1 MSPLGRQ
8 IVKNLF
14 VTGAEGFT
22 GRRLVP
28 YLQERGYEVVGGV
41 RNRARKLAFEKQFG
55 KAIVCDVGD
64 AINVA
69 RAIASVKPD
78 GVIHLAS
85 ISAPQDCEADPLA
98 AYQSIV
104 TGWANVLDAVRR
116 VCPRARVLMTSSCD
130 VYGDTGNNEFNENAP
145 LAPVGTFGSLKAT
158 AESIAQTFYQNNH
171 LDVAVVRPFC
181 FTGAGQPES
190 QLLGALTRSI
200 LNADNVA
207 SVSGLDARRDVL
219 HIDDLATAFHHLLEE
234 GKPNQAYN
242 VCSGRSYT
250 IREIAQQ
257 IAVAAGKGSFRFEE
271 RNTDGA
277 TTPSYCGSNQRLCE
291 EAGWQPMKNMQDAI
305 NDLVRSYQS
314 QKAATPV

>member
-1 MSPLGRQ
+1 MK
-8 IVKNLF
+8 ILF

-85 ISAPQDCEADPLA
+85 VSTPQECESDPLA

-116 VCPRARVLMTSSCD
+116 SSARARVLMTSTCE
-130 VYGDTGNNEFNENAP
+130 VYGNASGDLLSEDTTC
-145 LAPVGTFGSLKAT
+145 LPVTTFGSLKAT
-158 AESIAQTFYQNNH
+158 AESIAQTFHRNNL
-171 LDVAVVRPFC
+171 LDISIVRPFHC
-181 FTGAGQPES
+181 AGPGQPAT
-190 QLLGALTRSI
+190 QFYAALTRSI
-200 LNADNVA
+200 LA
-207 SVSGLDARRDVL
+207 SDASNGTVPISNPNCKRDVL
-219 HIDDLATAFHHLLEE
+219 HIDDLVTAYHHLLEE
-234 GKPNQAYN
+234 GKPNRIYN
-242 VCSGRSYT
+242 VCSGRSWT
-250 IREIAQQ
+250 VREIAQA
-257 IAVAAGKGSFRFEE
+257 IANAAGRNNLRFDDQPSEV
-271 RNTDGA
+271 
-277 TTPSYCGSNQRLCE
+277 TPIQSLCGSNARLCE
-291 EAGWQPMKNMQDAI
+291 EAGWQPMKSMTEAVT
-305 NDLVRSYQS
+305 DLVKYYQT
-314 QKAATPV
+314 QKVATSA

>member
-1 MSPLGRQ
+1 MK
-8 IVKNLF
+8 ILF

-85 ISAPQDCEADPLA
+85 ISSPQECEADPLA

-116 VCPRARVLMTSSCD
+116 SSPRARVLMTSTCE
-130 VYGDTGNNEFNENAP
+130 VYGNVSNDAITEDSACLP
-145 LAPVGTFGSLKAT
+145 ATTFGSLKAT
-158 AESIAQTFYQNNH
+158 AESIAQTFHKNNL
-171 LDVAVVRPFC
+171 LDISIVRPFHC
-181 FTGAGQPES
+181 AGPGQPEN
-190 QLLGALTRSI
+190 QYYATLTRNI
-200 LNADNVA
+200 LATDPNGGATVPIANPN
-207 SVSGLDARRDVL
+207 SKRDVL
-219 HIDDLATAFHHLLEE
+219 HIDDLVTAYHHLLEE
-234 GKPNQAYN
+234 GKPNRSYN
-242 VCSGRSYT
+242 VCSGRSWT
-250 IREIAQQ
+250 VREIAQA
-257 IAVAAGKGSFRFEE
+257 IANAAG
-271 RNTDGA
+271 RNNINFQEQPGEG
-277 TTPSYCGSNQRLCE
+277 TPIQSLYGSNARLCE
-291 EAGWQPMKNMQDAI
+291 EAGWQPLKSMTEAVT
-305 NDLVRSYQS
+305 DLVKYYQA
-314 QKAATPV
+314 KKVATTA